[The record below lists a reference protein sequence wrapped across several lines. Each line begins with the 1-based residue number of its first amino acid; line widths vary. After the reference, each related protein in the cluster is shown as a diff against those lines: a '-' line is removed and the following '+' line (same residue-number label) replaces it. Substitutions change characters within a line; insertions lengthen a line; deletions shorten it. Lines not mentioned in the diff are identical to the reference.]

1 MGEQN
6 QSIGD
11 GILKGL
17 KNLLFQSE
25 QETINTSIPDAKK
38 VVVMVHHEEGSG
50 KPTGTSKEMKLRI
63 YQLLESMNNPGVDF
77 FEVWNA
83 ATEMGGANTS
93 NIKAA
98 FTSLKFADKSLNKEK
113 LMASGRG
120 YINGLKSVL
129 ENESAKRMEEKKI
142 LEQQKEQVRSS
153 LANEISQLEQ
163 QIVSLQQK
171 LEARKTEITGLQEKY
186 EPQIREIEEKIEMGQ
201 GSVNSVLNEMQQV
214 LDLINKEIN

>member
-25 QETINTSIPDAKK
+25 KETVNKSIPDAKNE
-38 VVVMVHHEEGSG
+38 VVMVHHEESPG
-50 KPTGTSKEMKLRI
+50 KPTGASKEMKLRI

-83 ATEMGGANTS
+83 ATEMGGANTA

-113 LMASGRG
+113 LLASGRG

-129 ENESAKRMEEKKI
+129 EKESAKRLEEKKF
-142 LEQQKEQVRSS
+142 LEQQKEQVRTS
-153 LANEISQLEQ
+153 LATEITQLEQ
-163 QIVSLQQK
+163 QIVSLQQQ
-171 LEARKTEITGLQEKY
+171 LEARKSDRSGLEEKY

-201 GSVNSVLNEMQQV
+201 GSVNGVLNEMQQV